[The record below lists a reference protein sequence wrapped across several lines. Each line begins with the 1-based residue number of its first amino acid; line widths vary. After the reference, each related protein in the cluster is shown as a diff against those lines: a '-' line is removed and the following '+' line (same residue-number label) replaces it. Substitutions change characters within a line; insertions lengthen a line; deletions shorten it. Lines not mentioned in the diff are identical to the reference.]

1 MEKHITY
8 IYMIFFMNM
17 AILPKLTYKFKPI
30 PQNVQS
36 LFCMN
41 WQANPKIHIKM
52 KGPRIGY
59 PTLKK
64 KNKIAWL
71 IFLDFNLTI
80 NLQ

>member
-1 MEKHITY
+1 
-8 IYMIFFMNM
+8 MNM

-30 PQNVQS
+30 PSDFQS
-36 LFCMN
+36 PVYMN

-52 KGPRIGY
+52 KGPKIGY
-59 PTLKK
+59 TSLKK